1 MNYRMKRPI
10 WVALGLSM
18 LSTRDHAISYLIAA
32 SVGAVLVF
40 VGTIIVMP
48 IFLGSTLL
56 QALGTA
62 ASLGG
67 LLAVAALWYWL
78 SIRWMDKHGQW

>member
-1 MNYRMKRPI
+1 MKRPI

-18 LSTRDHAISYLIAA
+18 LQTREHAMSYLIAA
-32 SVGAVLVF
+32 SVGAVLIF
-40 VGTIIVMP
+40 VGAIVVMP
-48 IFLGSTLL
+48 IFFGSTLL
-56 QALGTA
+56 AAFETA

-67 LLAVAALWYWL
+67 LLGVAALWYWL